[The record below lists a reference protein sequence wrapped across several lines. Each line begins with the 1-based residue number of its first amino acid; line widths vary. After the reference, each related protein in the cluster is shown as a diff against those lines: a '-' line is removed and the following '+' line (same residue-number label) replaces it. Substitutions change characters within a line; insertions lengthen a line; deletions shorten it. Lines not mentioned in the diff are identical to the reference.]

1 MAFDMSSLGI
11 ALPEGWSYK
20 RVGDVALINADTI
33 KKKDAPHEIYYID
46 ISSVSSGSLET
57 PKYMLYADAPSRA
70 KRRVKKNDFI
80 ISTVRP
86 NLKQYVFLDEV
97 GSNWVASTGFCVVS
111 ANDENYAWYLY
122 SVITSNYFNEHL
134 VRVADGAAY
143 PAFNPK
149 EIEDAVIFW
158 PDEDSLKSIN
168 DLAKN
173 LNRKIIVNSETN
185 QTLEQIAQAIFK
197 SWFVDFE
204 PVRTKIAVLEAG
216 GTAEQ
221 AELAAMSAISAKDE
235 ATLKQLQADQPEAY
249 AELEQTAALFPAAM
263 EESEHGEIPN
273 GWKYEPVINSAEYI
287 NGAAYKNMHFSNA
300 PDAKPVIKIAE
311 LKNGITDNTKFTNTE
326 LGEKFKLNTRDI
338 LFSWS
343 GSPETSID
351 TFIWTGGEAWL
362 NQHIFKVVNDTEEER
377 CFTYWLLKFLQPTF
391 IDIAKNKQTTGL
403 GHVTRKDMERL
414 HYCKPNDEAMSL
426 FFKSAGTIL
435 SKIENNLIENLI
447 LAESRD
453 ELLPKLLSGDL
464 PITNTEVA

>member
-1 MAFDMSSLGI
+1 MNWIETTVGDYCPFIYGKGLPQKKRLSGRFKVYGSNGCVDYHNESYVNGPGIIIGRKGSVGAVHLSLEPFWPIDTSFYIEKESIEELWFAYYLLKSLGLENMNSDSAVPGLNRDNAR
-11 ALPEGWSYK
+11 ALPIKIPEK
-20 RVGDVALINADTI
+20 EEDRKALG
-33 KKKDAPHEIYYID
+33 KW
-46 ISSVSSGSLET
+46 IS
-57 PKYMLYADAPSRA
+57 KFD
-70 KRRVKKNDFI
+70 D
-80 ISTVRP
+80 
-86 NLKQYVFLDEV
+86 
-97 GSNWVASTGFCVVS
+97 
-111 ANDENYAWYLY
+111 
-122 SVITSNYFNEHL
+122 
-134 VRVADGAAY
+134 
-143 PAFNPK
+143 
-149 EIEDAVIFW
+149 
-158 PDEDSLKSIN
+158 
-168 DLAKN
+168 
-173 LNRKIIVNSETN
+173 KIQVNNQLN
-185 QTLEQIAQAIFK
+185 QTLERIAQAIFK